1 MKPIRSH
8 RCNFASNQTMK
19 EMENI
24 NGYKLYPTFGDS
36 FSAGWRVMTDNF
48 LRLLLVVVVVAVVSG
63 PTRGFHWNMNT
74 SDFGHFNQMWDIHN
88 WDWHRVFGLA
98 SLGIVA
104 GFLGLIA
111 FLYSTL
117 ALPVVKFGSDMIFV
131 QAVRKIKPDFELLI
145 KGFWENYLS
154 IILANLLVT
163 ALIILGL
170 IMLIVPGII
179 IACRLSF
186 VSYIIM
192 DKKLDPIEAIE
203 LSWRLTRG
211 HGWTIFL
218 MGFVSIFIIIFG
230 LILMIVG
237 IFPAII
243 WVAGSFA
250 SMYQAV
256 LEEKEKPAEPVAA

>member
-1 MKPIRSH
+1 
-8 RCNFASNQTMK
+8 
-19 EMENI
+19 MEN
-24 NGYKLYPTFGDS
+24 NTGYKLFPTFGDS
-36 FSAGWRVMTDNF
+36 FGAGWRVMSDNF
-48 LRLLLVVVVVAVVSG
+48 LRLFLVVLVVAILSG
-63 PTRGFHWNMNT
+63 PTKGFHWNFNP
-74 SDFGHFNQMWDIHN
+74 SDFNHFNMPWN
-88 WDWHRVFGLA
+88 WHGMDWNKIFGLA
-98 SLGIVA
+98 SIGLVA

-117 ALPVVKFGSDMIFV
+117 VLPVVKFGSDMIFL
-131 QAVRKIKPDFELLI
+131 QAVRRIKPDFEYLL

-163 ALIILGL
+163 ALVILGL
-170 IMLIVPGII
+170 VLLIVPGII

-192 DKKLDPIEAIE
+192 DKKLDPIEAVE
-203 LSWRLTRG
+203 LSWKLTRG

-256 LEEKEKPAEPVAA
+256 LNEKELPAEPVAA

>member
-1 MKPIRSH
+1 
-8 RCNFASNQTMK
+8 
-19 EMENI
+19 MENG
-24 NGYKLYPTFGDS
+24 NGYKLYPSFGDS
-36 FSAGWRVMTDNF
+36 FSAGWRVMSDNF
-48 LRLLLVVVVVAVVSG
+48 LRLFLVVLVVAIVSG
-63 PTRGFHWNMNT
+63 PARGFHWNMN
-74 SDFGHFNQMWDIHN
+74 SGDFSHFNMPWNWHG
-88 WDWHRVFGLA
+88 WDWDKVFGLA

-117 ALPVVKFGSDMIFV
+117 ALPVIKFGSDMIFV
-131 QAVRKIKPDFELLI
+131 QAVRKIKPDFELLL

-154 IILANLLVT
+154 IILANLLVF

-170 IMLIVPGII
+170 IALIVPGII

-186 VSYIIM
+186 VSYIVM

-203 LSWRLTRG
+203 LSWKLTRG

-230 LILMIVG
+230 LILFIVG

-243 WVAGSFA
+243 WIAGSFA
-250 SMYQAV
+250 SLYQAV
-256 LEEKEKPAEPVAA
+256 LNEKEKPAEPIAA